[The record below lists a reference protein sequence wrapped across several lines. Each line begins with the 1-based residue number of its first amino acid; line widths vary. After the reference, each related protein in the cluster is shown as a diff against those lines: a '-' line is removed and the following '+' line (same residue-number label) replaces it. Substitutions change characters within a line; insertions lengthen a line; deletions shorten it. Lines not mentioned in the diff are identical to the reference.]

1 MGKPKTVGLPGNVV
15 EQFERVQSWMQEHRG
30 TKVYPYQVIGEVC
43 RRWLDKHDSLVKTRF
58 EEVPAI

>member
-30 TKVYPYQVIGEVC
+30 SKVYPESTEGMRLQQRNG
-43 RRWLDKHDSLVKTRF
+43 R
-58 EEVPAI
+58 

>member
-30 TKVYPYQVIGEVC
+30 SKVYPYQVIGELC
-43 RRWLDKHDSLVKTRF
+43 QRWLDKHGD
-58 EEVPAI
+58 E